1 VIAIGRHNPELTAIG
16 PALGGNAR
24 AGLEDTP
31 HLREGESS
39 PGNTPLVARAVRPA
53 NDLDR
58 QVADATRA
66 ARQLRPPAEEGP
78 W

>member
-1 VIAIGRHNPELTAIG
+1 MD
-16 PALGGNAR
+16 R
-24 AGLEDTP
+24 A
-31 HLREGESS
+31 

-66 ARQLRPPAEEGP
+66 ARQLRLPAEEGP